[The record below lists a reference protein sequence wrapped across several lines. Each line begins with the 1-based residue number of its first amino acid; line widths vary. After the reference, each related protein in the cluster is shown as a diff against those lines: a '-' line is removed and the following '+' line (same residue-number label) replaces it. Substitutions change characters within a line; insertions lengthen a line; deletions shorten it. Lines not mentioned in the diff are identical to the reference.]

1 MMNSART
8 EASFKA
14 DVERISRRQMAAVTA
29 RIALRFSGFA
39 TEPERAKQVIRR
51 LCRFAGVEEA
61 DASAVPRQ
69 ALPKYA
75 DMFDRGAHVMDQC
88 ELVLGVLN
96 KHANRQETDGAHI
109 ELSEKLLQAIGA
121 ALNFEHKEG
130 RDLLRQ
136 AIGDDV
142 ATASAADSRNESSEA
157 RVDPWETG
165 PLGVLWPGGAPKWWR
180 AAA

>member
-1 MMNSART
+1 MMKGVRT

-14 DVERISRRQMAAVTA
+14 DVERLSRRHLAAVTA
-29 RIALRFSGFA
+29 RIALRFSAFA
-39 TEPERAKQVIRR
+39 TEPERAKQLVRR
-51 LCRFAGVEEA
+51 LCRFARVAEA

-69 ALPKYA
+69 ALPRYV
-75 DMFDRGAHVMDQC
+75 DMFDRGAHVIDQC
-88 ELVLGVLN
+88 ELVLGLLN

-109 ELSEKLLQAIGA
+109 ELSEWLLQAIGA

-142 ATASAADSRNESSEA
+142 AAASAVDSSGQSNKG
-157 RVDPWETG
+157 RVDPFERG
-165 PLGVLWPGGAPKWWR
+165 PLGVLWPVGAPKWWR